1 MRGEGEP
8 LLPGQGA
15 AIRPPPGQRLCRT
28 PVAAV
33 TALAER
39 VDFDNVGS
47 VGRRRRHLQRVRL
60 AGPAG
65 SSAAPDAASC
75 RLVLV
80 GTGAGRYSRI

>member
-8 LLPGQGA
+8 LLPGQDA
-15 AIRPPPGQRLCRT
+15 AVRPPPGQRSCRT

-33 TALAER
+33 TAFAER
-39 VDFDNVGS
+39 ADLDNAGS

-65 SSAAPDAASC
+65 SSTAPNAASC
-75 RLVLV
+75 SLVLV
-80 GTGAGRYSRI
+80 GTGAGRSARI

>member
-15 AIRPPPGQRLCRT
+15 VIRPPPGQRLCRT
-28 PVAAV
+28 PVAAL

-39 VDFDNVGS
+39 VYFDNAGS
-47 VGRRRRHLQRVRL
+47 IGRRRRHLQRVRL
-60 AGPAG
+60 AGPAD
-65 SSAAPDAASC
+65 SSAALDAASC

-80 GTGAGRYSRI
+80 GTNAGRSSRI

>member
-15 AIRPPPGQRLCRT
+15 AVRPPPGQQLCRT

-39 VDFDNVGS
+39 TDFDNAGS

-60 AGPAG
+60 AGLAD

-80 GTGAGRYSRI
+80 GTDVGRSSRI